1 MRQARGK
8 CRSESQIIS
17 KNTKCEYSHQI
28 PQKAYPT
35 AKRLCGSFIPS
46 QVNKD
51 VERNTF
57 MGSLRLVQLEL
68 ILRHHLFNATIID
81 VENISLNLISRG
93 SLSTKLA
100 RGAYVTRRKRNTLS
114 DVSNLHDATDQFPVF
129 STKRRNS
136 ISVIHVS
143 RLVDLDTTKPLY
155 IQTKQTLD
163 NQPQVALFI
172 LQGTTW
178 LFNPSIIRA
187 LMNDFERNNRG

>member
-1 MRQARGK
+1 MAFWLEQCVK
-8 CRSESQIIS
+8 CRSEFQIIS

-93 SLSTKLA
+93 STLFQKVRTAPFYKTSK
-100 RGAYVTRRKRNTLS
+100 RCVCHKKKEKHPQRRL
-114 DVSNLHDATDQFPVF
+114 NLHDATDQFPVF

-136 ISVIHVS
+136 ISVIHVC
-143 RLVDLDTTKPLY
+143 RLLDLDTTNLSTY
-155 IQTKQTLD
+155 KQSRR
-163 NQPQVALFI
+163 
-172 LQGTTW
+172 
-178 LFNPSIIRA
+178 SITSHK
-187 LMNDFERNNRG
+187 